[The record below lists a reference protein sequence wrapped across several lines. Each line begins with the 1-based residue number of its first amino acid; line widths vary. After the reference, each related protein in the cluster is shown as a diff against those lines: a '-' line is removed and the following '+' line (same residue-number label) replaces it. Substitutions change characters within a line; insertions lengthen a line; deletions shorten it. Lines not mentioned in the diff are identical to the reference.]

1 MIGNAVTSLGLM
13 TATILSETPVTPTD
27 VGTMFSG
34 IDFSDVM
41 GQILS
46 SAPIL
51 VPVVVACMAFR
62 KGLSFAFRLL
72 RRA

>member
-1 MIGNAVTSLGLM
+1 MINGLV
-13 TATILSETPVTPTD
+13 TILSETPVTPTD
-27 VGTMFSG
+27 VGSMFSG

-72 RRA
+72 KRA